1 MGGRDTHDRLAPVPH
16 LRRPLRPGKGHH
28 IRRKPEIFLPD
39 NSLFHAELIKAG
51 THSTLHIGEN
61 LNHVYP
67 MSPTPEGRRAREEI
81 IRIITGSPAVENR
94 QPDQTDQTG
103 TARTPAVT
111 E

>member
-1 MGGRDTHDRLAPVPH
+1 
-16 LRRPLRPGKGHH
+16 
-28 IRRKPEIFLPD
+28 
-39 NSLFHAELIKAG
+39 
-51 THSTLHIGEN
+51 
-61 LNHVYP
+61 

>member
-1 MGGRDTHDRLAPVPH
+1 MGGVTGGV
-16 LRRPLRPGKGHH
+16 G
-28 IRRKPEIFLPD
+28 
-39 NSLFHAELIKAG
+39 
-51 THSTLHIGEN
+51 IGEGYLAGSARGSDEADQAGARAAQHVGEG